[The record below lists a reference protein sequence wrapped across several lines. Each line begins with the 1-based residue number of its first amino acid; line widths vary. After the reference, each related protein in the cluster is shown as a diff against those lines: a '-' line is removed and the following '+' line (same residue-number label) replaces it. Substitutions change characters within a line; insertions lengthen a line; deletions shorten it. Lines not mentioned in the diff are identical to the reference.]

1 MMFNLSDTCHDIKF
15 TLTPGEDTYHIYT
28 DKYFFI
34 IPRSGLQN
42 LQYGLNAHYKHT
54 ELLFGFTDEE
64 LTILQKKRPKR
75 SAIDEINYQIERK
88 SYNGELVAPSD
99 LISRLPYMSQSR
111 NRNGK
116 QSIADSRWKNAI
128 RNENPKVLRL
138 IEWFEEEES
147 YIRTKFPD
155 VHWTKGTFSISPC
168 HIYPAKK
175 DRGEDSWTPDK
186 ILRDLSI
193 VNKCFDK
200 ISSSPLAG
208 KHAINENDAQIALDY
223 LDTFDFHDLSISR
236 QIFYHILTRR
246 IAQNF
251 YSEYDI
257 TDIDLDIQLQTL
269 VFQDYLEATLFQNCI
284 SHKVNL

>member
-1 MMFNLSDTCHDIKF
+1 MMLKPLSDLCHTILYKI
-15 TLTPGEDTYHIYT
+15 EDNSDLAHIYT
-28 DKYFFI
+28 DKYYFI
-34 IPRSGLQN
+34 IPASGLDH
-42 LQYGLNAHYKHT
+42 LIYGLEAHHKQT

-64 LTILQKKRPKR
+64 LTILQKKRPR
-75 SAIDEINYQIERK
+75 RDFMTEIEYQIERK
-88 SYNGELVAPSD
+88 DYNGKYIQASD
-99 LISRLPYMSQSR
+99 LISRLPFMSQSR

-116 QSIADSRWKNAI
+116 QHIADSRWKRSI
-128 RNENPKVLRL
+128 KDENFDVLRL
-138 IEWFEEEES
+138 IEYYAEEES
-147 YIRTKFPD
+147 VIRTKFPH
-155 VHWTKGTFSISPC
+155 VRWTKGSFAISPC
-168 HIYPAKK
+168 HIYPALK

-257 TDIDLDIQLQTL
+257 TDIDLDI
-269 VFQDYLEATLFQNCI
+269 
-284 SHKVNL
+284 

>member
-88 SYNGELVAPSD
+88 SYNGELIAPSD

-116 QSIADSRWKNAI
+116 QNIADFRWKNAI

-208 KHAINENDAQIALDY
+208 KHAIDENDTQIALDY

-251 YSEYDI
+251 YQTYFI
-257 TDIDLDIQLQTL
+257 TDIDLDI
-269 VFQDYLEATLFQNCI
+269 
-284 SHKVNL
+284 